1 MDDLCPSR
9 AIDDLCKNYKDDDD
23 AEEESILNAV
33 GGFPEALATR
43 VALVDDFERLAA
55 VFAVGD
61 KVVVEGLKAKPKY
74 NGKAAVVRGRVNA
87 RGRFPVTV
95 EMRDGPETIALK
107 LANLRAADE

>member
-1 MDDLCPSR
+1 MD
-9 AIDDLCKNYKDDDD
+9 AD
-23 AEEESILNAV
+23 AGKENAAPDGTVELQQILKSY
-33 GGFPEALATR
+33 G
-43 VALVDDFERLAA
+43 DFERCDRWNRESAPIDEDGVLAA
-55 VFAVGD
+55 LSAAFAVGD
-61 KVVVEGLKAKPKY
+61 KVVIEGLKAKPKY